1 METQAPPEFPAMPA
15 TPVPRRER
23 PLAGFFLDLAIAIG
37 AMLFLSVACGMAWA
51 MFEGVRFAL
60 QGGAAPDPAALMRSI
75 GQPGAIAMIWMTLV
89 STGGAA
95 LVTYFWRRRATRAE
109 RTASLRAS
117 RKISTWGWVL
127 ATAAA
132 TFLFSTAITSL
143 SQYLGVKPEPTNLAI
158 IEAAFLTNPMFL
170 ALFGVL
176 IAPAYEELLFR
187 RVLFGRLWAAGRP
200 WLGVALSSAAFA
212 LMHEIPGTTGNSWQA
227 TGVLWLTYGF
237 MGAAFALVYWRTRT
251 LWAPIAAHAL
261 NNAVALALVRLYGG
275 G

>member
-1 METQAPPEFPAMPA
+1 MVMEPQGLPPPPPPLPAPRPD
-15 TPVPRRER
+15 R

-37 AMLFLSVACGMAWA
+37 AMLLLSVAGGMVWA
-51 MFEGVRFAL
+51 MFKGVQLAVR
-60 QGGAAPDPAALMRSI
+60 GGGAPDPAAIMRLI
-75 GQPGAIAMIWMTLV
+75 GEPSALAMIWMTVV

-95 LVTYFWRRRATRAE
+95 LVVYFWRRRATRAE
-109 RTASLRAS
+109 RTTSFQAS

-143 SQYLGVKPEPTNLAI
+143 SQSLGVKPEPTNLAI
-158 IEAAFLTNPMFL
+158 IEAAFLTNPVFL

-200 WLGVALSSAAFA
+200 WLGVMLSSVAFA
-212 LMHEIPGTTGNSWQA
+212 FMHEIPGTTGNSWQA

-251 LWAPIAAHAL
+251 LWASIAAHAL